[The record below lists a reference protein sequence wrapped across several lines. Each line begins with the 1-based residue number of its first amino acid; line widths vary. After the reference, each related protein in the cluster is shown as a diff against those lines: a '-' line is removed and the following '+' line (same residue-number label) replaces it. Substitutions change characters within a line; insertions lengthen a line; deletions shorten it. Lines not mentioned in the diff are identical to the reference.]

1 MRKST
6 QAEDVRRRVSPSAN
20 LDAVMSLVEPS
31 CGDSAVLTADD
42 SVVFHRHQL
51 EQEVRNRLMAE
62 PSLNFTSLVVRRVRS
77 GLCLE
82 GVLEADDAEAA
93 LALLGGKGKGLS
105 GGLTE
110 ALGLDEL
117 SVRGGASNS
126 DGSTT
131 GGATVT
137 LGKRVSRDFYVAYER
152 SLAGTLGT
160 LSIFYDL
167 SRRFTLRAQTGAQ
180 SAVDLIFTLRYD

>member
-6 QAEDVRRRVSPSAN
+6 QTEDVRRRVSTSAN

-31 CGDSAVLTADD
+31 CSDTAVLTADD

-82 GVLEADDAEAA
+82 GVLETDDSDVEVFR
-93 LALLGGKGKGLS
+93 LVRQICGVTQVLDRLVVHRSHQVPRKG
-105 GGLTE
+105 
-110 ALGLDEL
+110 
-117 SVRGGASNS
+117 
-126 DGSTT
+126 
-131 GGATVT
+131 
-137 LGKRVSRDFYVAYER
+137 
-152 SLAGTLGT
+152 
-160 LSIFYDL
+160 
-167 SRRFTLRAQTGAQ
+167 
-180 SAVDLIFTLRYD
+180 